1 MTIQEYARA
10 VAEAVLDECYDE
22 WGLEGGRRKQV
33 DLDAIIASV
42 PPPTAQHHAAP
53 TCDGWWWVSVHG
65 GEWQMKCVVGKTV
78 WQNAQGESW
87 RMSYS
92 GWNARWVGPLLPPDT
107 TEPAPVAT
115 PTCDIETQR
124 ARAIEALDYPP
135 ERENALR
142 CLREH
147 PETPTP
153 DIDPEEVRRAL
164 GEYFAGKQYSEFA
177 VDKIVAAA
185 REYLRLR
192 EQPAP
197 DVQVSPPSGTIGGAR
212 KALEYLEHIIARDH
226 FDLAPL
232 ALRALELEVAT
243 MRGEMRTKR
252 QTWPR
257 TQDVPDISTWRQC
270 GGGDSFAT
278 IEAEGKVLA
287 TIITDGGDTQPI
299 AGRVLRT
306 ILKLREQ
313 PAPDV
318 QAHCVGC
325 GHAAHALDCSE
336 QGCLCPHSTD
346 VQAYK
351 EMYECG
357 YEAGRDEV
365 QAQAEWCARL
375 PDGSGAAVVSFPL
388 PDNHWLTAEHENVP
402 PMPFRMGTDDPRR
415 TEWKNAIRDA
425 GKYAVRCATMNGAD
439 NDFDPDALVQNL
451 VVGMIG
457 YFTPDGFSS
466 DAWANPEQPTPAIL
480 TDTDAAVARERER
493 IIELVELKRAKF
505 NIGTRASLALNDVLD
520 QIRARSAKGV

>member
-1 MTIQEYARA
+1 M
-10 VAEAVLDECYDE
+10 
-22 WGLEGGRRKQV
+22 
-33 DLDAIIASV
+33 
-42 PPPTAQHHAAP
+42 
-53 TCDGWWWVSVHG
+53 
-65 GEWQMKCVVGKTV
+65 
-78 WQNAQGESW
+78 
-87 RMSYS
+87 
-92 GWNARWVGPLLPPDT
+92 
-107 TEPAPVAT
+107 
-115 PTCDIETQR
+115 
-124 ARAIEALDYPP
+124 
-135 ERENALR
+135 
-142 CLREH
+142 
-147 PETPTP
+147 TP

-164 GEYFAGKQYSEFA
+164 A
-177 VDKIVAAA
+177 VNGWRNERERTAIERAAMA
-185 REYLRLR
+185 YLR
-192 EQPAP
+192 
-197 DVQVSPPSGTIGGAR
+197 
-212 KALEYLEHIIARDH
+212 
-226 FDLAPL
+226 
-232 ALRALELEVAT
+232 
-243 MRGEMRTKR
+243 
-252 QTWPR
+252 
-257 TQDVPDISTWRQC
+257 
-270 GGGDSFAT
+270 
-278 IEAEGKVLA
+278 
-287 TIITDGGDTQPI
+287 
-299 AGRVLRT
+299 
-306 ILKLREQ
+306 LREQ

-480 TDTDAAVARERER
+480 TDTDAAVAREPSFGTCAACVIEGLER
-493 IIELVELKRAKF
+493 
-505 NIGTRASLALNDVLD
+505 ALRFVAPFVLQEHSD
-520 QIRARSAKGV
+520 RIRAEIERLREEKP

>member
-53 TCDGWWWVSVHG
+53 TCDGWWWARYHG
-65 GEWQMKCVVGKTV
+65 WHPDPVRGTWVAVKVTNLNSPG
-78 WQNAQGESW
+78 W
-87 RMSYS
+87 RTRYD
-92 GWNARWVGPLLPPDT
+92 RYVGPLLPPDT

-115 PTCDIETQR
+115 PT
-124 ARAIEALDYPP
+124 
-135 ERENALR
+135 
-142 CLREH
+142 
-147 PETPTP
+147 P
-153 DIDPEEVRRAL
+153 DIDPEEVGRAL
-164 GEYFAGKQYSEFA
+164 DVLVSGGETNFTAL
-177 VDKIVAAA
+177 IAAA
-185 REYLRLR
+185 REYLR
-192 EQPAP
+192 
-197 DVQVSPPSGTIGGAR
+197 
-212 KALEYLEHIIARDH
+212 
-226 FDLAPL
+226 
-232 ALRALELEVAT
+232 
-243 MRGEMRTKR
+243 
-252 QTWPR
+252 
-257 TQDVPDISTWRQC
+257 
-270 GGGDSFAT
+270 
-278 IEAEGKVLA
+278 
-287 TIITDGGDTQPI
+287 
-299 AGRVLRT
+299 
-306 ILKLREQ
+306 LREQ

-325 GHAAHALDCSE
+325 GHAAHALECSE

-480 TDTDAAVARERER
+480 TDTDAAVARERE
-493 IIELVELKRAKF
+493 IWVEAMNRMVP
-505 NIGTRASLALNDVLD
+505 ISGVREVLFRGVD
-520 QIRARSAKGV
+520 RARSAKGV

>member
-1 MTIQEYARA
+1 MQSEAERKFKAYLRGFSDAVSGQINRGEY
-10 VAEAVLDECYDE
+10 
-22 WGLEGGRRKQV
+22 GG
-33 DLDAIIASV
+33 D
-42 PPPTAQHHAAP
+42 
-53 TCDGWWWVSVHG
+53 
-65 GEWQMKCVVGKTV
+65 GEW
-78 WQNAQGESW
+78 
-87 RMSYS
+87 
-92 GWNARWVGPLLPPDT
+92 
-107 TEPAPVAT
+107 
-115 PTCDIETQR
+115 
-124 ARAIEALDYPP
+124 
-135 ERENALR
+135 LR
-142 CLREH
+142 
-147 PETPTP
+147 
-153 DIDPEEVRRAL
+153 I
-164 GEYFAGKQYSEFA
+164 
-177 VDKIVAAA
+177 
-185 REYLRLR
+185 
-192 EQPAP
+192 
-197 DVQVSPPSGTIGGAR
+197 
-212 KALEYLEHIIARDH
+212 
-226 FDLAPL
+226 
-232 ALRALELEVAT
+232 
-243 MRGEMRTKR
+243 
-252 QTWPR
+252 
-257 TQDVPDISTWRQC
+257 
-270 GGGDSFAT
+270 
-278 IEAEGKVLA
+278 
-287 TIITDGGDTQPI
+287 
-299 AGRVLRT
+299 
-306 ILKLREQ
+306 REQ

-480 TDTDAAVARERER
+480 TDTDAAVARERE
-493 IIELVELKRAKF
+493 IWVEAMNRMVP
-505 NIGTRASLALNDVLD
+505 ISGVREVLFRGVD
-520 QIRARSAKGV
+520 RARSAKGE

>member
-1 MTIQEYARA
+1 MENKGDPVRA
-10 VAEAVLDECYDE
+10 CEKVPHEQRGGYLHAEDDDTPYYVDGLRYCGRCHHFLDE
-22 WGLEGGRRKQV
+22 
-33 DLDAIIASV
+33 
-42 PPPTAQHHAAP
+42 
-53 TCDGWWWVSVHG
+53 
-65 GEWQMKCVVGKTV
+65 
-78 WQNAQGESW
+78 GESH
-87 RMSYS
+87 R
-92 GWNARWVGPLLPPDT
+92 AA
-107 TEPAPVAT
+107 PAPVA
-115 PTCDIETQR
+115 
-124 ARAIEALDYPP
+124 
-135 ERENALR
+135 
-142 CLREH
+142 
-147 PETPTP
+147 TPTP
-153 DIDPEEVRRAL
+153 DIDPEEVRRRLDDA
-164 GEYFAGKQYSEFA
+164 F
-177 VDKIVAAA
+177 DWRDRPIHAAA
-185 REYLRLR
+185 REYLR
-192 EQPAP
+192 
-197 DVQVSPPSGTIGGAR
+197 
-212 KALEYLEHIIARDH
+212 
-226 FDLAPL
+226 
-232 ALRALELEVAT
+232 
-243 MRGEMRTKR
+243 
-252 QTWPR
+252 
-257 TQDVPDISTWRQC
+257 
-270 GGGDSFAT
+270 
-278 IEAEGKVLA
+278 
-287 TIITDGGDTQPI
+287 
-299 AGRVLRT
+299 
-306 ILKLREQ
+306 LREQ

-480 TDTDAAVARERER
+480 TDTDAAVAREREEVQAHAPLYLEWVKEGALSADDALER
-493 IIELVELKRAKF
+493 LVIWL
-505 NIGTRASLALNDVLD
+505 
-520 QIRARSAKGV
+520 RARSAKGE

>member
-10 VAEAVLDECYDE
+10 VAEAVLMVCEE
-22 WGLEGGRRKQV
+22 SGLP
-33 DLDAIIASV
+33 DMDAEDVRESLSDIIASV
-42 PPPTAQHHAAP
+42 PRPTAQHHDA
-53 TCDGWWWVSVHG
+53 
-65 GEWQMKCVVGKTV
+65 
-78 WQNAQGESW
+78 
-87 RMSYS
+87 
-92 GWNARWVGPLLPPDT
+92 
-107 TEPAPVAT
+107 
-115 PTCDIETQR
+115 
-124 ARAIEALDYPP
+124 
-135 ERENALR
+135 
-142 CLREH
+142 
-147 PETPTP
+147 PTP
-153 DIDPEEVRRAL
+153 DIDQEEVRRAL
-164 GEYFAGKQYSEFA
+164 EYTVRQAISNLEFA
-177 VDKIVAAA
+177 ERRVPDALTSSGID
-185 REYLRLR
+185 RLRLLR
-192 EQPAP
+192 EW
-197 DVQVSPPSGTIGGAR
+197 
-212 KALEYLEHIIARDH
+212 
-226 FDLAPL
+226 
-232 ALRALELEVAT
+232 LR
-243 MRGEMRTKR
+243 
-252 QTWPR
+252 
-257 TQDVPDISTWRQC
+257 
-270 GGGDSFAT
+270 
-278 IEAEGKVLA
+278 
-287 TIITDGGDTQPI
+287 
-299 AGRVLRT
+299 
-306 ILKLREQ
+306 LREQ

-480 TDTDAAVARERER
+480 TDTDAAVAREREEVQAHAPLYLEWVKEGALSADDALER
-493 IIELVELKRAKF
+493 LVIWL
-505 NIGTRASLALNDVLD
+505 
-520 QIRARSAKGV
+520 RARSAKGA

>member
-10 VAEAVLDECYDE
+10 VAEAVLMVCEE
-22 WGLEGGRRKQV
+22 SGLP
-33 DLDAIIASV
+33 DMDAEDVRESLSDIIASV
-42 PPPTAQHHAAP
+42 PRPTAQHHDAP
-53 TCDGWWWVSVHG
+53 TCDGWWWARHSFNRRWEAVLYVYDGNQEEPEQYVVLNGQEEGRDVS
-65 GEWQMKCVVGKTV
+65 EFD
-78 WQNAQGESW
+78 A
-87 RMSYS
+87 
-92 GWNARWVGPLLPPDT
+92 WVGPLLPPDT
-107 TEPAPVAT
+107 TE
-115 PTCDIETQR
+115 
-124 ARAIEALDYPP
+124 
-135 ERENALR
+135 
-142 CLREH
+142 
-147 PETPTP
+147 
-153 DIDPEEVRRAL
+153 
-164 GEYFAGKQYSEFA
+164 
-177 VDKIVAAA
+177 
-185 REYLRLR
+185 
-192 EQPAP
+192 
-197 DVQVSPPSGTIGGAR
+197 
-212 KALEYLEHIIARDH
+212 
-226 FDLAPL
+226 
-232 ALRALELEVAT
+232 
-243 MRGEMRTKR
+243 
-252 QTWPR
+252 
-257 TQDVPDISTWRQC
+257 
-270 GGGDSFAT
+270 
-278 IEAEGKVLA
+278 
-287 TIITDGGDTQPI
+287 
-299 AGRVLRT
+299 
-306 ILKLREQ
+306 

-520 QIRARSAKGV
+520 QIRARSAKGVS

>member
-10 VAEAVLDECYDE
+10 VAEAVLMVCEE
-22 WGLEGGRRKQV
+22 SGLP
-33 DLDAIIASV
+33 DMDAEDVRESLSDIIASV
-42 PPPTAQHHAAP
+42 PRPTAQHHDAP
-53 TCDGWWWVSVHG
+53 TCDGWWWARHSFNRRWEAVLYVYDGNQEEPEQYVVLNGQEEGRDVS
-65 GEWQMKCVVGKTV
+65 EFD
-78 WQNAQGESW
+78 A
-87 RMSYS
+87 
-92 GWNARWVGPLLPPDT
+92 WVGPLLPPDT
-107 TEPAPVAT
+107 TEPAPEVPEWSTCVLCGKQTERTEVA
-115 PTCDIETQR
+115 CLDCQKYAVDLVR
-124 ARAIEALDYPP
+124 APVAP
-135 ERENALR
+135 
-142 CLREH
+142 
-147 PETPTP
+147 PTP
-153 DIDPEEVRRAL
+153 DIDPEKVRRAL

-185 REYLRLR
+185 REYLR
-192 EQPAP
+192 
-197 DVQVSPPSGTIGGAR
+197 
-212 KALEYLEHIIARDH
+212 
-226 FDLAPL
+226 
-232 ALRALELEVAT
+232 
-243 MRGEMRTKR
+243 
-252 QTWPR
+252 
-257 TQDVPDISTWRQC
+257 
-270 GGGDSFAT
+270 
-278 IEAEGKVLA
+278 
-287 TIITDGGDTQPI
+287 
-299 AGRVLRT
+299 
-306 ILKLREQ
+306 LREQ

>member
-1 MTIQEYARA
+1 
-10 VAEAVLDECYDE
+10 
-22 WGLEGGRRKQV
+22 
-33 DLDAIIASV
+33 
-42 PPPTAQHHAAP
+42 
-53 TCDGWWWVSVHG
+53 
-65 GEWQMKCVVGKTV
+65 MKCVVGKTV

-115 PTCDIETQR
+115 PTCDWPGCS
-124 ARAIEALDYPP
+124 LPP
-135 ERENALR
+135 LNQTTTRCGRHWNMASRREQVA
-142 CLREH
+142 
-147 PETPTP
+147 TPTP
-153 DIDPEEVRRAL
+153 DIDPEKVRRAL
-164 GEYFAGKQYSEFA
+164 RYHDEYGYQDITAIR
-177 VDKIVAAA
+177 DAA
-185 REYLRLR
+185 REWLR
-192 EQPAP
+192 
-197 DVQVSPPSGTIGGAR
+197 I
-212 KALEYLEHIIARDH
+212 
-226 FDLAPL
+226 
-232 ALRALELEVAT
+232 
-243 MRGEMRTKR
+243 
-252 QTWPR
+252 
-257 TQDVPDISTWRQC
+257 
-270 GGGDSFAT
+270 
-278 IEAEGKVLA
+278 
-287 TIITDGGDTQPI
+287 
-299 AGRVLRT
+299 
-306 ILKLREQ
+306 REQ

-480 TDTDAAVARERER
+480 TDTDAAVARERE
-493 IIELVELKRAKF
+493 IWVEAMNRMVP
-505 NIGTRASLALNDVLD
+505 ISGVREVLFRGVD
-520 QIRARSAKGV
+520 RARSAKGV

>member
-10 VAEAVLDECYDE
+10 VAEEVFDECYDE

-53 TCDGWWWVSVHG
+53 TCDGWWWAKMSPDE
-65 GEWQMKCVVGKTV
+65 GEWHVVEVISNNDTGARWCEMTGLS
-78 WQNAQGESW
+78 AGLDIESLTL
-87 RMSYS
+87 
-92 GWNARWVGPLLPPDT
+92 WVGPLLPPDT
-107 TEPAPVAT
+107 TEPAPMMRCRKEPHEARGGYLHAEDDDTPYYVDGLRYCGRCHHFLDEGESHRAAPAPVA
-115 PTCDIETQR
+115 
-124 ARAIEALDYPP
+124 
-135 ERENALR
+135 
-142 CLREH
+142 
-147 PETPTP
+147 TPTP

-164 GEYFAGKQYSEFA
+164 EYTVRQAISNLEFA
-177 VDKIVAAA
+177 ERRVPDALTSSGID
-185 REYLRLR
+185 RLRLLR
-192 EQPAP
+192 EW
-197 DVQVSPPSGTIGGAR
+197 
-212 KALEYLEHIIARDH
+212 
-226 FDLAPL
+226 
-232 ALRALELEVAT
+232 LR
-243 MRGEMRTKR
+243 
-252 QTWPR
+252 
-257 TQDVPDISTWRQC
+257 
-270 GGGDSFAT
+270 
-278 IEAEGKVLA
+278 
-287 TIITDGGDTQPI
+287 
-299 AGRVLRT
+299 
-306 ILKLREQ
+306 LREQ